1 MGGGYKID
9 KQDGIYFTTST
20 VVGWVDLFIR
30 DTYKKILAD
39 SLNFC
44 IKYKG
49 LNVHAYVFM
58 SSHIHMVVS
67 ANNNNLSQI
76 MCDFKKFTSTS
87 LIREILT
94 LKESRRE
101 WMVPI
106 FKEAGLLNSKNTHF
120 QIWQNGNHPKETF
133 SPQFT
138 EQKIRYI
145 HQNPVK
151 EGIVL
156 KAEEY
161 LYSSARDYIGLK
173 SPVNTKKLLFDS
185 FGRIYFNEA

>member
-94 LKESRRE
+94 LKESRRDCL
-101 WMVPI
+101 I
-106 FKEAGLLNSKNTHF
+106 
-120 QIWQNGNHPKETF
+120 
-133 SPQFT
+133 
-138 EQKIRYI
+138 QKIPI
-145 HQNPVK
+145 SKFGKTETTQ
-151 EGIVL
+151 
-156 KAEEY
+156 
-161 LYSSARDYIGLK
+161 
-173 SPVNTKKLLFDS
+173 KKLFHLNLLS
-185 FGRIYFNEA
+185 KR

>member
-1 MGGGYKID
+1 
-9 KQDGIYFTTST
+9 
-20 VVGWVDLFIR
+20 
-30 DTYKKILAD
+30 
-39 SLNFC
+39 
-44 IKYKG
+44 
-49 LNVHAYVFM
+49 
-58 SSHIHMVVS
+58 
-67 ANNNNLSQI
+67 
-76 MCDFKKFTSTS
+76 
-87 LIREILT
+87 
-94 LKESRRE
+94 
-101 WMVPI
+101 MVPI

-173 SPVNTKKLLFDS
+173 SPVKTKKLLFDS
-185 FGRIYFNEA
+185 LGRIYFNEE

>member
-94 LKESRRE
+94 LKESLR
-101 WMVPI
+101 
-106 FKEAGLLNSKNTHF
+106 
-120 QIWQNGNHPKETF
+120 
-133 SPQFT
+133 
-138 EQKIRYI
+138 
-145 HQNPVK
+145 
-151 EGIVL
+151 
-156 KAEEY
+156 
-161 LYSSARDYIGLK
+161 
-173 SPVNTKKLLFDS
+173 
-185 FGRIYFNEA
+185 